1 MWTRGLLYFV
11 LLYGVGIA
19 LEGMRFYW
27 AVPVLGDSLPELVE
41 AGAFLAVAAVSARL
55 LVRGEGNPLDR
66 WSALVMGLFAA
77 GLFVAQ
83 DFVLVA
89 PLLDLG
95 AVDYLRLRGRSTLVI
110 YYAALAITSVLPLV
124 FARPPD
130 ARPGASTLARSGG

>member
-27 AVPVLGDSLPELVE
+27 AVPVLGRSMPEMVE
-41 AGAFLAVAAVSARL
+41 ACAFLAVAALAARS
-55 LVRGEGNPLDR
+55 LVRGEGDPLDR

-89 PLLDLG
+89 PLLDLS
-95 AVDYLRLRGRSTLVI
+95 ALDYLRLRGRSTLII
-110 YYAALAITSVLPLV
+110 YYGALAITAVLPLV
-124 FARPPD
+124 FARPPET
-130 ARPGASTLARSGG
+130 RPGALRLQ